1 MVDLN
6 TKTEAYLKWR
16 TYNYVIID
24 FGPLKFNIKRGK
36 T

>member
-1 MVDLN
+1 MDLN

-16 TYNYVIID
+16 TYNNVIID
-24 FGPLKFNIKRGK
+24 FGPLKLNVQRGK